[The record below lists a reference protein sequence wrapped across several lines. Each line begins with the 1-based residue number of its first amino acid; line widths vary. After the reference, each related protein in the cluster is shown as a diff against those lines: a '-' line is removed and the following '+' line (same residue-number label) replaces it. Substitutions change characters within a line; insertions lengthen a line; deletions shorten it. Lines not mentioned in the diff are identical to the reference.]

1 MNARRLILSV
11 FVAVFG
17 VLVFA
22 VAPAFAAAPEAPKTE
37 PPTEVKAS
45 TVILR
50 GVLDPLK
57 EGEPGAFELG
67 SYEFVYRQ
75 SATECEGAGEVRTP
89 EGLSLG
95 GGEEEVA
102 QGIEGL
108 AAGTRY
114 TVCLVAYNE
123 AKSAEAVGSRVT
135 FTTAIPPEAPGSVEL
150 VEAKGTSLSVSGVL
164 NPKAPGD
171 AGSFEFLYK
180 RSAAE
185 CEGEGAVG
193 GSSTGV
199 EGELVQG
206 EATGLLPHTTYAF
219 CLRARNEA
227 GEESPLSTPLVMFT
241 TLVAAP
247 SIEEASVSD
256 IASSSA
262 TLSARVNPQGAQ
274 TSYVFEVAPS
284 GGAFAP
290 VAQAEGAG
298 NIPEGTSGV
307 PVSVHLQGLPAGEA
321 YQFRVVV
328 ANSAERVTSG
338 PVSFTTQTVGA
349 FTLPDGRQWE
359 MVSPPSKQG
368 SAMLPPGRIGV
379 IDQAAAA
386 GGAVTYVMATP
397 TEPGVPG
404 YSNAQSV
411 LSTRSPQGWSS
422 RDLAD
427 GLNGSVG
434 KSVGVG
440 NEYRFFSE
448 DLSQAV
454 LMPFGAFLP
463 CQSSQGKPLPCLS
476 PHASE
481 QTAFLRTLSLSEP
494 SSAVPNGQPRTS
506 NGQPGPC
513 TEECFTP
520 LVVSCPKVAPCPTPI
535 QEYANTPEGTI
546 FGQVSFY
553 GEPFPCPPEHFCGPY
568 FVGASPD
575 AQHIILHSGV
585 QLTSEPAPEGGL
597 YEWNANT
604 PPASQLKLIAPVRG
618 ASLGTGDELVE
629 DGRNARHAVSDDG
642 SRVLYTIGGESEA
655 ELFMRDVPKGETLR
669 IAPEGTL
676 EVVFRFAS
684 RDDSRVFFTDREGLF
699 VCDVV
704 EGVGGKLE
712 CDTTLLEGP
721 GLQGLVVGGSEDGS
735 TLYYVTSGNRLYMD
749 HFDGSAWQKTLV
761 ATLSGE
767 DQSDWGSGTESLTD
781 TAARVSPDGRW
792 LAFMSRE
799 SLTGYDN
806 RDASSGELDE
816 ELFLYDSQTGRLSC
830 ASCNPTGAR
839 PTGIEYG
846 GVTGASQ
853 FVKGER
859 VWENYS
865 WLAADVPGWV
875 SVELGVA
882 RYQPRYLSD
891 SGRLFFNSFGPLVPK
906 DINGTWDVYEY
917 EPEGVGGERTPCGPG
932 SVSGSVAFKPA
943 QHFDGS
949 GGEGEEGGGCVGLIS
964 SGESQQESAFLDASE
979 TGSDVFFLTTARLA
993 PQDYD
998 VAYNV
1003 YDAHE
1008 CTVGSPCVTP
1018 PASLPPSCVTAD
1030 ACRAAP
1036 SLQPA
1041 IYGAPSSATFSGIGN
1056 VTGGQATTLSR
1067 PGKKVSKTVRCGKA
1081 GRGSRKGGKGR
1092 CVKRKRKKVR
1102 RASINRRAK

>member
-1 MNARRLILSV
+1 MNARGLVLSV
-11 FVAVFG
+11 FAAVLG

-22 VAPAFAAAPEAPKTE
+22 VPAFAAAPEAPKTE
-37 PPTEVKAS
+37 PPTEVKA
-45 TVILR
+45 TTALLR

-95 GGEEEVA
+95 GGKEEVA

-108 AAGTRY
+108 AADTQY
-114 TVCLVAYNE
+114 TVCLVAHNE

-135 FTTAIPPEAPGSVEL
+135 FTTAIPPEAPANVEL
-150 VEAKGTSLSVSGVL
+150 VEGKGTSLKVSGVL

-227 GEESPLSTPLVMFT
+227 GEESPLSTPPVVFT

-262 TLSARVNPQGAQ
+262 TLSAMVNPQGAQ

-298 NIPEGTSGV
+298 NIPEGTAGV
-307 PVSVHLQGLPAGEA
+307 AVSVHLQGLQAGEA

-328 ANSAERVTSG
+328 ANSAERVTGG
-338 PVSFTTQTVGA
+338 PVSFATQTVGA

-368 SAMLPPGRIGV
+368 SAFLPPGRPGV
-379 IDQAAAA
+379 VNQAANSGSAM
-386 GGAVTYVMATP
+386 TYVMATP
-397 TEPGVPG
+397 TEPGVAG
-404 YSNAQSV
+404 YANAQSV
-411 LSTRSPQGWSS
+411 LSTRSSQGWSS
-422 RDLAD
+422 RDLAS

-434 KSVGVG
+434 VSVEVG
-440 NEYRFFSE
+440 YEYRFFSE
-448 DLSQAV
+448 DLSQGV
-454 LMPFGAFLP
+454 LAPFGAFLP
-463 CQSSQGKPLPCLS
+463 CESSEGKPLPCLS

-481 QTAFLRTLSLSEP
+481 QTANRRTLLH
-494 SSAVPNGQPRTS
+494 NGNPLE
-506 NGQPGPC
+506 PC
-513 TEECFTP
+513 TSECFRP
-520 LVVSCPKVAPCPTPI
+520 LVVGCPKAPAACPAPVR
-535 QEYANTPEGTI
+535 EYANTPDGTI
-546 FGQVSFY
+546 FGAISYFIE
-553 GEPFPCPPEHFCGPY
+553 GIPCPPEHFCGP
-568 FVGASPD
+568 FPLGASPD
-575 AQHIILHSGV
+575 AQHIIVHSGV

-604 PPASQLKLIAPVRG
+604 PPASQLKLIAAG
-618 ASLGTGDELVE
+618 FHASLGTGDASVE
-629 DGRNARHAVSDDG
+629 DGENARHAVSEDG
-642 SRVLYTIGGESEA
+642 SRVLYTTPEDLST
-655 ELFMRDVPKGETLR
+655 LFMRDVPKGETLS

-676 EVVFRFAS
+676 EVGFQLAS
-684 RDDSRVFFTDREGLF
+684 RDGSRVFFTDREGFF

-704 EGVGGKLE
+704 EGAGGKLE
-712 CDTTLLEGP
+712 CHLTQLEGP
-721 GLQGLVVGGSEDGS
+721 GLQGVVPVVGGSEDGS
-735 TLYYVTSGNRLYMD
+735 TLYYVTSGNKLYMD
-749 HFDGSAWQKTLV
+749 HFDGSVWHKTLIT
-761 ATLSGE
+761 TLSAE
-767 DQSDWGSGTESLTD
+767 DLSDWGDARNLVDMT
-781 TAARVSPDGRW
+781 ARVSPDGRW

-806 RDASSGELDE
+806 QDVSSSSGEPDE

-839 PTGIEYG
+839 PTGVEIG
-846 GVTGASQ
+846 GANGTNQ
-853 FVKGER
+853 FIKGER
-859 VWENYS
+859 VWENNS
-865 WLAADVPGWV
+865 ALLAADVPGWV
-875 SVELGVA
+875 DVETFVS

-891 SGRLFFNSFGPLVPK
+891 DGRLFFDSFGSLVSK

-917 EPEGVGGERTPCGPG
+917 EPEGVGGEGSACGPG
-932 SVSGSVAFKPA
+932 VASGSVVFKPA
-943 QHFDGS
+943 RHFKAG
-949 GGEGEEGGGCVGLIS
+949 GGEGEEGAGCVGLIS
-964 SGESQQESAFLDASE
+964 SGESQQESVFLDASE